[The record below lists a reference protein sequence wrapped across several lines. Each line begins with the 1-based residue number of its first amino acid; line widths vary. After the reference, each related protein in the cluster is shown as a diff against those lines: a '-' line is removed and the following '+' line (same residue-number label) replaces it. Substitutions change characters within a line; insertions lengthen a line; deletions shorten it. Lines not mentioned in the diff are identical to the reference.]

1 MRSFLIKSSVLS
13 IATFATLV
21 RGCQSSKVDLSAN
34 EGGSTPVSEDEAVQY
49 KKALLRCYKSGGSRV
64 VKMMGELRCF

>member
-1 MRSFLIKSSVLS
+1 M
-13 IATFATLV
+13 
-21 RGCQSSKVDLSAN
+21 DLSAN
-34 EGGSTPVSEDEAVQY
+34 ENGSDPVNTDEAVQY

>member
-1 MRSFLIKSSVLS
+1 MRRFLIRTFVLS
-13 IATFATLV
+13 LISVWTLLL
-21 RGCQSSKVDLSAN
+21 GCQSAKVDLSAN
-34 EGGSTPVSEDEAVQY
+34 ENGSVPVNEQEAVQY